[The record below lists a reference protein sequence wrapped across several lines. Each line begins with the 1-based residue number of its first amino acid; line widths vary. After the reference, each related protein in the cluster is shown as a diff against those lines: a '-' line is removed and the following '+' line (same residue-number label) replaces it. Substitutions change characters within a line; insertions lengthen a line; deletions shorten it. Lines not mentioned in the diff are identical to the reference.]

1 MKVSQRLRQR
11 EQAASTRRVW
21 QHTTAV
27 KARKT
32 HGAYPDG
39 GCGVFNHRSK
49 PMADEQGSA
58 EGRRQTHSVHTR
70 VRHARRNVT
79 TATRRSEGAIRR
91 DDDASSQRKP
101 LEGPHQ
107 LGNDPPPDEA
117 IHRGAVL
124 FLGACLCPCRSVP
137 GRVGLADGI
146 GRADMGMRLCSDTGS
161 HRGLRPTHRPR

>member
-124 FLGACLCPCRSVP
+124 FWEACPGGREQDRS
-137 GRVGLADGI
+137 RARAQRLLSKAVGLLSREDD
-146 GRADMGMRLCSDTGS
+146 RQ
-161 HRGLRPTHRPR
+161 GL